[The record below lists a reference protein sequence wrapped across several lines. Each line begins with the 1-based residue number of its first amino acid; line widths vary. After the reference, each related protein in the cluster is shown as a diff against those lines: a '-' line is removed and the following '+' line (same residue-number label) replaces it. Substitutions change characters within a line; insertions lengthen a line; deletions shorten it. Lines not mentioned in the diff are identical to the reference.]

1 MLKRKKFVAFIM
13 TIVLSMTMLCGC
25 LNEEL
30 NEEPDPNAEKIAN
43 LFDVTKENLFYAT
56 NLSVSGTGRCNID
69 CTFWAPGMSSDKGVN
84 IYSAT
89 EDINISFTRQ
99 YSGTRD
105 YHNTLVIDDTYDQKD
120 TSVSSIFLDY
130 KLYDKSERYGYTLV
144 QNVNNGK
151 TNSSGTFGNSWSP
164 IPDIDLMNL
173 LLPDLDQCTLYI
185 DRSKST
191 YNTVVLTQVSEFGFD
206 YYRPFVNAFSKKIDS
221 NYIDDVSYTFDADT
235 SILTSIDI
243 TGLYRDSEKTINDC
257 QYNRTY
263 FYYIHIVVEGYEF

>member
-13 TIVLSMTMLCGC
+13 TMVLSMTMLCGC
-25 LNEEL
+25 LKK
-30 NEEPDPNAEKIAN
+30 EPDPNAEKIAH

-56 NLSVSGTGRCNID
+56 NLSVSGTGSCNID
-69 CTFWAPGMSSDKGVN
+69 CTFWAPGMSSNKG
-84 IYSAT
+84 IDAYTAT

-120 TSVSSIFLDY
+120 TSITSMFLDR

-151 TNSSGTFGNSWSP
+151 TNSSGTFGNSWNP
-164 IPDIDLMNL
+164 IPDIDFMNL
-173 LLPDLDQCTLYI
+173 LLPDLDQCSLYI

-191 YNTVVLTQVSEFGFD
+191 YNTVVLTQVREFGFD

-235 SILTSIDI
+235 NILTSIDI
-243 TGLYRDSEKTINDC
+243 TGRYRDSEKAINDY
-257 QYNRTY
+257 QYKRTN
-263 FYYIHIVVEGYEF
+263 YYWIKIVVEGYEF

>member
-13 TIVLSMTMLCGC
+13 TMVLSMTMLCGC
-25 LNEEL
+25 LKNG
-30 NEEPDPNAEKIAN
+30 PDPNAKKIAH
-43 LFDVTKENLFYAT
+43 LFDVTKESLFYAT

-69 CTFWAPGMSSDKGVN
+69 CTFWTPTMSSDSKG
-84 IYSAT
+84 IDTYTAT

-105 YHNTLVIDDTYDQKD
+105 YHNTLVIDDAYDQKD
-120 TSVSSIFLDY
+120 TSITSMYLDH
-130 KLYDKSERYGYTLV
+130 KIYDKSERYGYTLV

-173 LLPDLDQCTLYI
+173 LLPDLDQCSLYI
-185 DRSKST
+185 DLSKST
-191 YNTVVLTQVSEFGFD
+191 NTTVVLTQDPAYGFD

-221 NYIDDVSYTFDADT
+221 NYIDDVRYTFDADT
-235 SILTSIDI
+235 NILTSIDI
-243 TGLYRDSEKTINDC
+243 TGRYRDSEKTINDC
-257 QYNRTY
+257 QDKRTY
-263 FYYIHIVVEGYEF
+263 CYQIQIVVEGYEF

>member
-1 MLKRKKFVAFIM
+1 MLKRKKFLAFIM
-13 TIVLSMTMLCGC
+13 TMVLSMTMLCGC
-25 LNEEL
+25 LKEES
-30 NEEPDPNAEKIAN
+30 DPNAEKIAH

-56 NLSVSGTGRCNID
+56 NLSVSGTGSCNID
-69 CTFWAPGMSSDKGVN
+69 CTFWAPGMSADKGLD

-89 EDINISFTRQ
+89 EDMNISFTRQ
-99 YSGTRD
+99 YSGTMD
-105 YHNTLVIDDTYDQKD
+105 YHNTLVIDDAYDQKD
-120 TSVSSIFLDY
+120 TYSIFLDY

-151 TNSSGTFGNSWSP
+151 TNSTGTFGNSWSP

-173 LLPDLDQCTLYI
+173 LLPDLDQCSLYI

-191 YNTVVLTQVSEFGFD
+191 NTTVVLTQDRAYGFD

-221 NYIDDVSYTFDADT
+221 NYIDDVRYTFDADT
-235 SILTSIDI
+235 NILTSIDI
-243 TGLYRDSEKTINDC
+243 TGRYEDSEKTFNDC

-263 FYYIHIVVEGYEF
+263 YYQIQIVVEGYEF

>member
-13 TIVLSMTMLCGC
+13 TMVLSMTMLCGC
-25 LNEEL
+25 LKEEL
-30 NEEPDPNAEKIAN
+30 KEEPDPNAEKIAN
-43 LFDVTKENLFYAT
+43 LFDATKENLFYAT
-56 NLSVSGTGRCNID
+56 NLSVSGTGSCHID
-69 CTFWAPGMSSDKGVN
+69 CNNYT
-84 IYSAT
+84 AT

-105 YHNTLVIDDTYDQKD
+105 YHNTLVIDDAYDQKD
-120 TSVSSIFLDY
+120 TSISSMFLDF

-144 QNVNNGK
+144 QNVNNGE

-173 LLPDLDQCTLYI
+173 LLPDLDQCSLYI

-191 YNTVVLTQVSEFGFD
+191 YTTVVLTQVSEFGFD

-235 SILTSIDI
+235 NILTSIDI
-243 TGLYRDSEKTINDC
+243 TGRYEDSEKLFYGDY
-257 QYNRTY
+257 QYNRTN
-263 FYYIHIVVEGYEF
+263 YYRIQIVVEGYEF

>member
-13 TIVLSMTMLCGC
+13 TMVLSMVMLCGC
-25 LNEEL
+25 LK
-30 NEEPDPNAEKIAN
+30 EEPDPNAEKIAH

-56 NLSVSGTGRCNID
+56 NLSVSGTGRCDID
-69 CTFWAPGMSSDKGVN
+69 CNNYT
-84 IYSAT
+84 AT

-120 TSVSSIFLDY
+120 TSMTSIFLDF
-130 KLYDKSERYGYTLV
+130 KLYDKSELYGYTLV

-173 LLPDLDQCTLYI
+173 LLPDLDQCSLYI

-191 YNTVVLTQVSEFGFD
+191 YTTVVLTQDSAYGFD

-221 NYIDDVSYTFDADT
+221 NYIDDVRYTFDADT
-235 SILTSIDI
+235 NILTSIDI
-243 TGLYRDSEKTINDC
+243 TGRYEDSEKLINDY
-257 QYNRTY
+257 QYNRTN
-263 FYYIHIVVEGYEF
+263 YYRIQIVVEDYEF